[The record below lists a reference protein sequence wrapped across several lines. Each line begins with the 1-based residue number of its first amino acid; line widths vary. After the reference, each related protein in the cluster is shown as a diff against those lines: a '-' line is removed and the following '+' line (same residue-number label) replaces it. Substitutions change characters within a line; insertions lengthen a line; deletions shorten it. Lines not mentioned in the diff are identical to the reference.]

1 MKQTNKFNLPDAI
14 ARAVANDPYTN
25 GGADYSISALLKPAR
40 IVALE
45 KKHWD
50 ELEEDVSDRIWSMFG
65 QAVHVIA
72 ERANEKGIAER
83 RLFID
88 VDGKKVSGGMDLYH
102 GDGIL
107 TDYKTTS
114 VYKVKDG
121 VPDEYVKQLNCYAE
135 ILRQNGH
142 EVKKLEIIAIL
153 RDWSKLEAL
162 RDGNYPQS
170 QAMRLEVP
178 VWESTRA
185 LGFIKTRIAL
195 HEAAKVNLPECSS
208 EDRWARPDTWAVK
221 KTPDAARAT
230 RVFDNEAE
238 ATKMATQNK
247 MHLEFRPGLSPRCE
261 AYCAAS
267 KFCEQF
273 KAMKGTK
280 Q

>member
-25 GGADYSISALLKPAR
+25 GGADYSVSSLLKPAR

-50 ELEEDVSDRIWSMFG
+50 DLEEDVSDRIWSMFG
-65 QAVHVIA
+65 QAMHVIA

-83 RLFID
+83 RLFIE
-88 VDGKKVSGGMDLYH
+88 VDGKKISGGMDLYH

-142 EVKKLEIIAIL
+142 VVKKLEIIAIL
-153 RDWSKLEAL
+153 RDWSKLGAL
-162 RDGNYPQS
+162 RESDYPQS
-170 QAMRLEVP
+170 QVLRLEVP

-185 LGFIKTRIAL
+185 LGFIKTRVAL
-195 HEAAKVNLPECSS
+195 HEAAKASLPECAP
-208 EDRWARPDTWAVK
+208 EDRWARPDSWAVK

-230 RVFDNEAE
+230 RVFDNEQE
-238 ATKMATQNK
+238 ATKMAIQNK
-247 MHLEFRPGLSPRCE
+247 MHLEYRPGESPRCM
-261 AYCAAS
+261 AYCLVAS
-267 KFCEQF
+267 RCDQF
-273 KAMKGTK
+273 KAMKGIK
-280 Q
+280 